1 MASFNISEYVTTTEK
16 NYLKAAQDGYLEK
29 WEKMVETKSKIIQ
42 LLANS
47 TAKNELHKAIEDL
60 EVVKLFIQLGANVNA
75 KNRYDST
82 PLQLAAKNGNI
93 DVAKCLIEHGAKLD
107 MKNKIYGRAPIHY
120 AVIYGKIEVAKCL
133 IEHGAKVD
141 MKNEDGEAP
150 LHLAIENGDIE
161 VVKCLIEHGAQVDLR
176 DKNNKTPF
184 DWADQNGHHEIA
196 TYLLE
201 KKREASNQ
209 KPPSTI
215 DDKAPCIICLEPR
228 NGFFVLNPCGHAS
241 LCEPCTYKLVI
252 QNDSK
257 CPNCTHMV

>member
-16 NYLKAAQDGYLEK
+16 NYQNAAQDGYLEK

-47 TAKNELHKAIEDL
+47 KTKNELHKAIEDL

-107 MKNKIYGRAPIHY
+107 MKNKIYGRAAIHY

-150 LHLAIENGDIE
+150 LHLATENGDIE
-161 VVKCLIEHGAQVDLR
+161 VVKCLIEHGANVNIANKYDNTCLMISSYKGHDDIVR
-176 DKNNKTPF
+176 YKN
-184 DWADQNGHHEIA
+184 
-196 TYLLE
+196 
-201 KKREASNQ
+201 
-209 KPPSTI
+209 
-215 DDKAPCIICLEPR
+215 
-228 NGFFVLNPCGHAS
+228 
-241 LCEPCTYKLVI
+241 KL
-252 QNDSK
+252 
-257 CPNCTHMV
+257 